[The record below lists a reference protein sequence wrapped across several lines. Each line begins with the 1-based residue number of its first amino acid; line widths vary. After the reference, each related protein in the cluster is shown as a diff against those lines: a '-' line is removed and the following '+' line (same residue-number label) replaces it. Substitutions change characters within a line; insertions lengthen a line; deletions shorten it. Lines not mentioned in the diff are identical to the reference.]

1 MIDDEVLLA
10 SLIGPPEASR
20 ESLAES
26 KHNVSRAAFEASRQA
41 VEHPHHSLARTVAP
55 DVLERTKHHE

>member
-1 MIDDEVLLA
+1 MMVSDVEALLA

-26 KHNVSRAAFEASRQA
+26 KHFGSGPLRPPAKA
-41 VEHPHHSLARTVAP
+41 VEYPHHSLARNCARRP
-55 DVLERTKHHE
+55 RRTAS